1 MLVSISGAKT
11 VFADTEKMSGK
22 TEENVAITCY
32 YASDYNPG
40 PPTNIF
46 TLSESPQRI
55 EFTDEI
61 GENHGGGTC
70 INGYLIE
77 NGKVILIEVETSNS
91 FNNDSSNTTNTTI
104 RHYYIDSNLLP
115 RKISVEGMLIK
126 GFVVVEKA
134 SNKRGCSGYHFFI
147 QDRLTELRNEKKPYT
162 GSNASQDFIKEWD
175 ALSRSEKEKYNRQAS
190 SK

>member
-1 MLVSISGAKT
+1 M
-11 VFADTEKMSGK
+11 VFADTVKTNGK

-32 YASDYNPG
+32 YASDYNPRT
-40 PPTNIF
+40 PTNIF
-46 TLSESPQRI
+46 TLSESSQTI

-61 GENHGGGTC
+61 GENHGGGTR

-77 NGKVILIEVETSNS
+77 NGKVILIEVETSS
-91 FNNDSSNTTNTTI
+91 AFKNDSSNITNTTI

-134 SNKRGCSGYHFFI
+134 SNKRGCSGYYFFI
-147 QDRLTELRNEKKPYT
+147 QERLAELRSANKPYT

-175 ALSRSEKEKYNRQAS
+175 ALPKSEKEKYNRQAT